1 MFCNKVKLNDV
12 INDFIASLSVGEL
25 RELDKLII
33 NYQVKESVS
42 WYENIISRY
51 LKGENS
57 SALIEEI
64 DELFSDESELK
75 FIEANI
81 DKPIFEAKII
91 LREAQKAASKRP

>member
-1 MFCNKVKLNDV
+1 MFCNKLKLNDV
-12 INDFIASLSVGEL
+12 INDFITSLSMEKL
-25 RELDKLII
+25 RELDRLII
-33 NYQVKESVS
+33 NYQVEESVP
-42 WYENIISRY
+42 WYENVILRY